1 MTVAQISGKRSVD
14 VGEDGA
20 GSAKKRAKHE
30 DVRLP
35 VTILSGF
42 LGAGKTTIL
51 KTLLQ
56 NKEGKKIAVIVNDMA
71 SVNIDAEEIL
81 RTTTVQAKKTK
92 AGKKK
97 ADKTEKVAKEEQDA
111 KVVALQNGCVC
122 CSIRKDLI
130 LQVKELAECTT
141 PKFDY
146 LVIESSG
153 ISEPAPIAMTFCHSL
168 DELRD
173 MAQEHEETTDSE
185 MTEEERTEK
194 NIAITAMKLQEQ
206 VRLDT
211 MVTVADGSELLQTLS
226 AKTQL
231 KDSNMSHQ
239 LHTAEECDHP
249 DDEHDHQNPHL
260 PLADLL
266 VEQLEFANVVLLSK
280 RDKLEKERGA
290 GEDRKIEALVKQLN
304 PKATVLWT
312 SFGKVCGSD
321 EKADG
326 EEAKSTLSANILN
339 TKMFSMEEAQRSSG
353 WNMELQR
360 AAEVDPSA
368 KGPKD
373 STLKKFRTIGHSPKD
388 FGVGSIVYRAARPFH
403 PQRLHELLN
412 GMGSM
417 DLAAKK
423 KSTERDEKKPLA
435 NVIRSKGQVWVAN
448 CSAVRLDWH
457 SVGRRMVLDPG
468 TPFQSAL
475 KEAGM
480 EDDEESDSGPTQADK
495 AETPKTKDAQEER
508 SPWGDRSTELVLI
521 GVDLDKALLTEV
533 LDKALVTEEEWT
545 KACEEKRNFDE
556 IPEETDVDLSE
567 VLATFVNMPDPF
579 FEGEACMRY
588 MLLRDDEEESESEED
603 QEDE

>member
-1 MTVAQISGKRSVD
+1 MTVAQIAGKRSVD
-14 VGEDGA
+14 VAVDGT
-20 GSAKKRAKHE
+20 GSANKQAKRE

-42 LGAGKTTIL
+42 LGAGKTTVL

-56 NKEGKKIAVIVNDMA
+56 NKDGLKIAVIVNDMA
-71 SVNIDAEEIL
+71 SVNLDAEEIL
-81 RTTTVQAKKTK
+81 RTTTVPAKKTK
-92 AGKKK
+92 AGKK
-97 ADKTEKVAKEEQDA
+97 AEKTETVADEEQDA
-111 KVVALQNGCVC
+111 KVVALQNGCIC

-130 LQVKELAECTT
+130 LQVQQLAECTA

-168 DELRD
+168 DELRE
-173 MAQEHEETTDSE
+173 MAQEHEETTKDSK

-194 NIAITAMKLQEQ
+194 NIAISAMKLQKQ

-226 AKTQL
+226 EKTLL

-239 LHTAEECDHP
+239 VHTAEECDHP
-249 DDEHDHQNPHL
+249 DDDHEHQNPNL

-290 GEDRKIEALVKQLN
+290 GEDKKIESLVKQLN
-304 PKATVLWT
+304 PKATILWT
-312 SFGKVCGSD
+312 SFGKVCGTD
-321 EKADG
+321 GKVDG
-326 EEAKSTLSANILN
+326 EDAKSTLSANILN
-339 TKMFSMEEAQRSSG
+339 TNMFSMEEAQKSSG

-360 AAEVDPSA
+360 AAEVDLAA

-373 STLKKFRTIGHSPKD
+373 STIKKFRTIGHSPKE

-403 PQRLHELLN
+403 PQRLHELMN

-423 KSTERDEKKPLA
+423 KRTEIDEKKPLV

-457 SVGRRMVLDPG
+457 SVGRSMVLVPG

-475 KEAGM
+475 EEAGM
-480 EDDEESDSGPTQADK
+480 EDDDESDSGPTKTDK
-495 AETPKTKDAQEER
+495 AETPKTKDAQEEK
-508 SPWGDRSTELVLI
+508 SPWGDRRTELVLI
-521 GVDLDKALLTEV
+521 GVDLDKAHLTEV

-545 KACEEKRNFDE
+545 KACEEKKKFDE

-567 VLATFVNMPDPF
+567 ILATFVNMPDPF
-579 FEGEACMRY
+579 FGGEASMQY
-588 MLLRDDEEESESEED
+588 MVLRDDEEESESEED